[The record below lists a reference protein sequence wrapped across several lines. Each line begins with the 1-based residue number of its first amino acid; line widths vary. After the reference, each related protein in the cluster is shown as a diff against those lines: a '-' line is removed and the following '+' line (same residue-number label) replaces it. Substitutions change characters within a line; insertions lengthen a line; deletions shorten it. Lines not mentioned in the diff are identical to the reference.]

1 MIQNIKM
8 KNGMD
13 EILSTT
19 GVVTEDGKFVVAAQ
33 GRFVKDAK
41 WNTSRKGNGTEFR
54 IPMRLDMSIS
64 HMNGEE
70 QGDFLFPYI
79 SGRVLHLKG
88 SFGSRLTVVTP
99 FDNESRNQYKNA
111 VVDAKIFAAM
121 KDAIKFAITDATE
134 RAQEGRAVITASSS
148 EYIDNADAFLEMSE
162 KLIGSL
168 AGGADT
174 SAGMVESADDVAAQV
189 LGV

>member
-1 MIQNIKM
+1 M

-121 KDAIKFAITDATE
+121 KDAIKFAI
-134 RAQEGRAVITASSS
+134 
-148 EYIDNADAFLEMSE
+148 ADAFLEMSE